1 MLFLL
6 NIRGGLHVYLFKFL
20 QIETL
25 ILYLFTY
32 HNQENKKV
40 FSHYEI
46 CNVLL
51 FIALGNM
58 NNTYNLPFPLIK
70 EAISA
75 TAWDCLFCSF
85 IICQLIVVSSDLL
98 VQHKRLSYF

>member
-58 NNTYNLPFPLIK
+58 NNTYNLPFPLIRS
-70 EAISA
+70 EEHTSA
-75 TAWDCLFCSF
+75 LQSRFD
-85 IICQLIVVSSDLL
+85 IVCRLL
-98 VQHKRLSYF
+98 LNQKNFTGHPATIP